1 MADYEIIGIRKQQ
14 LYQLKSGFDIFG
26 ITSVIIMLLFII
38 YAAFYPYLLLKSKCI
53 YNFSHRI

>member
-38 YAAFYPYLLLKSKCI
+38 YATFYLYLLLKSKCI